1 LTKDVNDRNN
11 LSGFWGIRMKIFWI
25 RTESGE
31 DFWGPYVERSL
42 ADRVLKIVC
51 MAGYE
56 DAEIAVA
63 ETDEYSRELLA
74 GLLPWKI
81 VVETEDGQLM
91 KTTCS
96 LTWPPEDHEGIIRGE
111 ADNSGEYETVEHFAW
126 AKTEVQAKRRIAQLG
141 AAPKAK
147 AEA

>member
-1 LTKDVNDRNN
+1 LGG
-11 LSGFWGIRMKIFWI
+11 GFKVQIYWI

-31 DFWGPYVERSL
+31 DFWGPYTERSL
-42 ADRVLKIVC
+42 ADRVLKIAC

-56 DAEIAVA
+56 DAEMSIA
-63 ETDEYSRELLA
+63 ETDEYSMQIMA

-81 VVETEDGQLM
+81 IAELEDGRLQ

-96 LTWPPEDHEGIIRGE
+96 LTWPPEAQEGIIRGE
-111 ADNSGEYETVEHFAW
+111 ADETGEANTVEYFAW
-126 AKTEVQAKRRIAQLG
+126 AKTEVEAKRKLAQLS

-147 AEA
+147 AEAA

>member
-1 LTKDVNDRNN
+1 
-11 LSGFWGIRMKIFWI
+11 MQIFWI

-31 DFWGPYVERSL
+31 DFWGPYIERSL
-42 ADRVLKIVC
+42 ADRVLKIAC

-56 DAEIAVA
+56 DAEMAVA
-63 ETDEYSRELLA
+63 ETDEYSREILA

-81 VVETEDGQLM
+81 IAEIEDGKLQ

-96 LTWPPEDHEGIIRGE
+96 LTWPPEDQEGIIRGE
-111 ADNSGEYETVEHFAW
+111 ADSTGEQETVEYMIW
-126 AKTEVQAKRRIAQLG
+126 AKTENEAKRRLAQLS

-147 AEA
+147 AEAA

>member
-11 LSGFWGIRMKIFWI
+11 LTRIWRNRMQIFWI

-42 ADRVLKIVC
+42 ADRVLKIVR

-56 DAEIAVA
+56 DAELAVT
-63 ETDEYSRELLA
+63 ETDEYGRELLA

-81 VVETEDGQLM
+81 VVETEDGKLM

-96 LTWPPEDHEGIIRGE
+96 LTWPPEDQEGRT
-111 ADNSGEYETVEHFAW
+111 ASS
-126 AKTEVQAKRRIAQLG
+126 
-141 AAPKAK
+141 
-147 AEA
+147 